1 MPRAVP
7 IPTIMQVNDS
17 VAMMEITVWSFSK
30 MIAKAYVCPAD
41 DLKEA
46 R

>member
-17 VAMMEITVWSFSK
+17 VEMMKYCLEVIK
-30 MIAKAYVCPAD
+30 LIAKAYVCPAD